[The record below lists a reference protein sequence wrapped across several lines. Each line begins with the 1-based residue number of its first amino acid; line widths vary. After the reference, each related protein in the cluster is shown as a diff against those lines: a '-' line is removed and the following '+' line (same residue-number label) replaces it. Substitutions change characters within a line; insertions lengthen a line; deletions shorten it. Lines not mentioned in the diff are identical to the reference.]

1 MVHIYDFLIQT
12 NTPMYKG
19 EGATMGGTERQILT
33 VAEQLANKGLN
44 IGIIHS
50 ETDGYDRIV
59 NGVKHLNK
67 YRHHY
72 AQSKVRLTCSQL
84 PYMHNIHR
92 DFAMSG
98 SHIPILSPLEINSAE
113 KCYNWMHNWFP
124 ASNLIPRIFLS
135 EATKKYQEKKNK
147 NDLVIPYMIPN
158 GLSHEPVNKRD
169 NYVFWMSAMAKG
181 LKEAILTYIA
191 LYERG
196 MRRPFYICI
205 PPQRRKRDVEIT
217 ETLIKDINQH
227 NYPIKFL
234 GELQYNTAMTWLSRA
249 ACLFR
254 PSSPQETFG
263 LVYLEA
269 NYLGVPVLTNS
280 IDSAK
285 EVIRDKN
292 NMFIEKNTKIE
303 DILEWQNNIEKKVT
317 KVDLKKF
324 GVEPITKKW
333 MSLLE

>member
-1 MVHIYDFLIQT
+1 MSTYDFLIQT

-33 VAEQLANKGLN
+33 VAEQLAIRGLN
-44 IGIIHS
+44 VGIIHS

-59 NGVKHLNK
+59 NDVKHLNR

-72 AQSKVRLTCSQL
+72 AKSKVRLTCSQL

-92 DFAMSG
+92 DFSMSG

-135 EATKKYQEKKNK
+135 NATKKWQKQKHK

-158 GLSHEPVNKRD
+158 GLTQKPSEKRD
-169 NYVFWMSAMAKG
+169 NYLFWGSAMAKG

-196 MRRPFYICI
+196 MKRPFYISI

-217 ETLIKDINQH
+217 DALIKDTNQH

-234 GELQYNTAMTWLSRA
+234 GELQYDNAMNWLSRA

-254 PSSPQETFG
+254 PSLPQETFG

-269 NYLGVPVLTNS
+269 NFLGVPVLTNS

-285 EVIRDKN
+285 EVIKDKN
-292 NMFIEKNTKIE
+292 NMFMEKDTTIE
-303 DILEWQNNIEKKVT
+303 DVLEWQVDIENKFT
-317 KVDLKKF
+317 KVDLDKF
-324 GVEPITKKW
+324 GVDVIAKKW
-333 MSLLE
+333 MSLIE